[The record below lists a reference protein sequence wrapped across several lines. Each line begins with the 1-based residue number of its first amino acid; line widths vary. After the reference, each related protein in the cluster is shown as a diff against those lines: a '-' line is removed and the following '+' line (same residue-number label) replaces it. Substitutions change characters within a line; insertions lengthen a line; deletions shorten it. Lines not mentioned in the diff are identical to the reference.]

1 VPVVTIWG
9 FELDIIYME
18 VKMSNFNMMVQ
29 KKSVVWLVVVVIL
42 FVMAAVVYAVLPA
55 ISLNSPTSFP
65 VDI

>member
-1 VPVVTIWG
+1 
-9 FELDIIYME
+9 
-18 VKMSNFNMMVQ
+18 MSNFNMMVQ